1 MQRNICPACLQYGYA
16 SIQVA
21 SLGDLYGGKIC
32 AALDRQHPRD
42 LFDIKIL
49 MDNEGLTPEI
59 LQGFVAALCGH
70 NRPPHELLNPNR
82 QPYSQTY
89 KNEFLGM
96 SESQFSE
103 SECNTIYDS
112 FVENIHKKLS
122 LVQKEFVFNFF
133 SLKESLPPI
142 DIPNSD
148 RLPAL
153 QWKRM
158 NLNKLQKTNPAK
170 FTQQLKDLEHSL
182 Q

>member
-21 SLGDLYGGKIC
+21 SLGDLYGGIIC
-32 AALDRQHPRD
+32 
-42 LFDIKIL
+42 
-49 MDNEGLTPEI
+49 
-59 LQGFVAALCGH
+59 AALCGH

-103 SECNTIYDS
+103 SECNTIFDS
-112 FVENIHKKLS
+112 LVENIHKKLS

-158 NLNKLQKTNPAK
+158 NLNKLQKTNPTK